1 MADKHEI
8 DVKVNAEMQ
17 QTKQQFQQ
25 LIDLQ
30 KQLQREIQKTQEL
43 ADKNNQHVSSKRTT
57 NIRNMQN
64 DISQQASNIY
74 NKTQNVSDAS
84 AGSSQTMQ
92 KLAQDFARTVKSQ
105 LRDMGYNSKT
115 GGVRASQEYNDLMRP
130 GNGSL
135 KENPSR
141 NFLDNPGNPYDRNQ
155 ENLRQENNK
164 FATQLKN
171 LSSDIHNNQGSS
183 RRMGDRIGTSLRGRT
198 ISYERNKEYEA
209 GFGEQRKRNDTY
221 SERVNTQKRVL
232 NDRIRERNQE
242 SSAIDSRIS
251 RGTNTREDNIRKNQL
266 QKQLKQDQKFQD
278 KLEELSSTIE
288 KTTQTI
294 NDSENQ
300 LHGGTGNAPGQ
311 TKILR
316 DRDTFGGQLQRH
328 TNALGMAGATGLA
341 SVMSSSTSAGI
352 NNRLQSEQYVDPIMY
367 TRAQN
372 GSGGRKDDR
381 RIFNDLSNLGIKK
394 NGTGYGGRDM
404 AQFAGA
410 YTSSTGSS
418 NYEGGANAWSRFSRF
433 SGAGQQNTLALETSL
448 GESGVRGNQMQ
459 LSKAIQDNIAGS
471 EQQGRVADQVQGLT
485 SYANYAQQSGAGLS
499 NQGAQ
504 DYSAMQGILA
514 ENGGSRMQG
523 QMGAQAI
530 QQASQGLTN
539 ESNPAVRAT
548 MAQINGSNR
557 YAGVHGQYNMQKDLS
572 EAKTDPGK
580 MGSLIKGIVNRWGGD
595 TETAAVEI
603 QKATGID
610 IHQAKTL
617 ADQASNGNLST
628 KSLKQ
633 YTDKNKGESDAN
645 EEAYK
650 NSTNSTNNEYNAQQE
665 RNQTTLSEATDP
677 ARQASNTMFR
687 NSAIAGAAGSVI
699 GGLGGSLAPRLLS
712 YGLKPGARKAGSLLR
727 GTKFGKI
734 NLSGGKH
741 GADLASTVE
750 NAGGTGPKHATG
762 LGSRI
767 KGFFSGGTEAGGASA
782 SATQAATEAGETATR
797 GSRMTLG
804 KSLRHGG
811 RNMQRAGKGFF
822 RRGTNAVKSSLE
834 STVDN
839 GVKNSIGKAAG
850 NTAKAGK
857 GFFRRGTNAVKSSLE
872 STVDNGVKNSIGK
885 AAGNTAKTT
894 SKLGKGVKFLGKAGK
909 GLGKVAAPLAIASSA
924 LDIGSAVATTKKGSK
939 KRHKKIGG
947 SIGST
952 IGGTIG
958 ATLGSFVSP
967 VLGTAAGGIAG
978 AEAGD
983 KVGNWVGGLFKGKKD
998 KKGKKGDK
1006 PEKQK
1011 THKKSKSVLDRAKSL
1026 LKGFNDMLDKA
1037 LRVIA
1042 QAKDIKGGGDDD
1054 SGGSGDDV
1062 DDVSGPKGSGV
1073 KRWKGTIKK
1082 VAKAMGQ
1089 KITDKDVQ
1097 NILSLIENESGGK
1110 EKVPQKVWDRNM
1122 ANGTPAQGLL
1132 QYVPSTFDNYKVK
1145 GHGNINSGVDQ
1156 LYAFFNNS
1164 NWKNDLNPSGGWT
1177 PHGSRVKHARGG
1189 IYNTATARG
1198 DNDIVGEAGTEA
1210 AVPLNAQHAQD
1221 GRNMLD
1227 RISPALGRV
1236 SLDKDQVKSLSNNSN
1251 FNPNVTV
1258 NVNVPAGADGNAIA
1272 SSVQQGVTQSL
1283 QETMSQMTNYFGNAV
1298 I

>member
-164 FATQLKN
+164 FAAQLKN

-183 RRMGDRIGTSLRGRT
+183 RRMGDRIGISLRGRT

-209 GFGEQRKRNDTY
+209 GFGEQRKRNDIY
-221 SERVNTQKRVL
+221 SEQVNTQKRVL

-294 NDSENQ
+294 NDSEDQ

-471 EQQGRVADQVQGLT
+471 GQQGRVADQVQGLT

-580 MGSLIKGIVNRWGGD
+580 MGSLIKGIVNRRGGD

-699 GGLGGSLAPRLLS
+699 GGLGGSLAPKLLG
-712 YGLKPGARKAGSLLR
+712 YGLRPGARKAGSLLR
-727 GTKFGKI
+727 GTKLGKI

-750 NAGGTGPKHATG
+750 NAGGTGPKHAEG
-762 LGSRI
+762 FGSRI

-839 GVKNSIGKAAG
+839 GVKNSIGKTAG
-850 NTAKAGK
+850 GTAKAGK
-857 GFFRRGTNAVKSSLE
+857 GLSR
-872 STVDNGVKNSIGK
+872 
-885 AAGNTAKTT
+885 
-894 SKLGKGVKFLGKAGK
+894 LGKTGKFLGKAGK
-909 GLGKVAAPLAIASSA
+909 GLGKVAAPLALVSSA
-924 LDIGSAVATTKKGSK
+924 LDFGTAMSSTKKGTK
-939 KRHKKIGG
+939 KRHKKVGG

-967 VLGTAAGGIAG
+967 VLGTVAGGTIG

-1042 QAKDIKGGGDDD
+1042 QAKDIKGGGDDSD
-1054 SGGSGDDV
+1054 GGSGDDV

-1097 NILSLIENESGGK
+1097 NILSLIEHESGGD
-1110 EKVPQKVWDRNM
+1110 EKAPQKVWDQNM
-1122 ANGTPAQGLL
+1122 AKGTPAQGLL
-1132 QYVPSTFDNYKVK
+1132 QFVPSTFDNYKVK
-1145 GHGNINSGVDQ
+1145 GHGNINSGVDN
-1156 LYAFFNNS
+1156 LYALFNDS
-1164 NWKNDLNPSGGWT
+1164 SWRSDINPGGGWT

-1189 IYNTATARG
+1189 IYNSETMRSSRDMIAEDG
-1198 DNDIVGEAGTEA
+1198 IEA
-1210 AVPLNAQHAQD
+1210 AVPLNSKHAQD

-1227 RISPALGRV
+1227 KISPMLGRV
-1236 SLDKDQVKSLSNNSN
+1236 SLDKNEVSSLSKGNTN
-1251 FNPNVTV
+1251 FSPNVNI
-1258 NVNVPAGADGNAIA
+1258 NVSVPSGANGNDIA
-1272 SSVQQGVTQSL
+1272 SSVSQGVNSAL
-1283 QETMSQMTNYFGNAV
+1283 EETMSKMTNYFGNAIV
-1298 I
+1298 

>member
-1 MADKHEI
+1 
-8 DVKVNAEMQ
+8 MQ

-221 SERVNTQKRVL
+221 SEQVNTQKRVL

-316 DRDTFGGQLQRH
+316 DRNTFGGQLQRH

-471 EQQGRVADQVQGLT
+471 GQQGRVADQVQGLT

-530 QQASQGLTN
+530 QQASQGLSDT
-539 ESNPAVRAT
+539 SNPMIRAT
-548 MAQINGSNR
+548 LAQENGSNR
-557 YAGVHGQYNMQKDLS
+557 YAGVHGQYNLQKDAS
-572 EAKTDPGK
+572 KMKSDPGELGK
-580 MGSLIKGIVNRWGGD
+580 MIKTRVKARGGD
-595 TETAAVEI
+595 TELTALDI
-603 QKATGID
+603 QQATGMD
-610 IHQAKTL
+610 IRQAKSL
-617 ADQASNGNLST
+617 ADQASKGKLDT

-633 YTDKNKGESDAN
+633 YTDKNKGKSDAN
-645 EEAYK
+645 KEAYDS
-650 NSTNSTNNEYNAQQE
+650 STNSTNNEYNAQQE

-687 NSAIAGAAGSVI
+687 NSAIGGAV
-699 GGLGGSLAPRLLS
+699 GSLVGGVGASLGVKMLG
-712 YGLKPGARKAGSLLR
+712 YGLKPGLAGKAG
-727 GTKFGKI
+727 
-734 NLSGGKH
+734 
-741 GADLASTVE
+741 
-750 NAGGTGPKHATG
+750 G
-762 LGSRI
+762 LGSRV
-767 KGFFSGGTEAGGASA
+767 KGFFGGGS
-782 SATQAATEAGETATR
+782 EAGETATK

-839 GVKNSIGKAAG
+839 GVKSSIGKTAG
-850 NTAKAGK
+850 GTAKAGK
-857 GFFRRGTNAVKSSLE
+857 GLSR
-872 STVDNGVKNSIGK
+872 
-885 AAGNTAKTT
+885 
-894 SKLGKGVKFLGKAGK
+894 LGKTGKFLGKAGK
-909 GLGKVAAPLAIASSA
+909 GLGKVAAPLALVSSA
-924 LDIGSAVATTKKGSK
+924 LDFGTAMSSTKKGTK
-939 KRHKKIGG
+939 KRHKKVGG

-952 IGGTIG
+952 IGGSIG

-967 VLGTAAGGIAG
+967 VLGTVAGGTIG

-1042 QAKDIKGGGDDD
+1042 QAKDIKGGGDDSD
-1054 SGGSGDDV
+1054 GGSGDDV

-1132 QYVPSTFDNYKVK
+1132 QFVPSTFDNYKVK

-1164 NWKNDLNPSGGWT
+1164 KWKNDLNPSGGWT

-1258 NVNVPAGADGNAIA
+1258 NVNVPAGADGNDIA

-1283 QETMSQMTNYFGNAV
+1283 QETMSKMTNYFGNAV

>member
-221 SERVNTQKRVL
+221 SERLNTQKRVL

-394 NGTGYGGRDM
+394 NGTGYGGKDM
-404 AQFAGA
+404 TQFAGA

-471 EQQGRVADQVQGLT
+471 GQQGRVADQVQGLT

-530 QQASQGLTN
+530 QQASQGLSDT
-539 ESNPAVRAT
+539 SNPMIRAT
-548 MAQINGSNR
+548 LAQENGSNR
-557 YAGVHGQYNMQKDLS
+557 YAGVHGQYNLQKDAS
-572 EAKTDPGK
+572 KMKSDPGELGK
-580 MGSLIKGIVNRWGGD
+580 MIKTRVKARGGD
-595 TETAAVEI
+595 TELTALDI
-603 QKATGID
+603 QQATGMD
-610 IHQAKTL
+610 IRQAKSL
-617 ADQASNGNLST
+617 ADQASKGKLDT

-645 EEAYK
+645 EEAYDS
-650 NSTNSTNNEYNAQQE
+650 STNSTNNEYNAQQE
-665 RNQTTLSEATDP
+665 RNQTTLSEMTDIN
-677 ARQASNTMFR
+677 RQGSNGMFR
-687 NSAIAGAAGSVI
+687 NSAIGGAV
-699 GGLGGSLAPRLLS
+699 GSLVGGVGASLGVKMLG

-727 GTKFGKI
+727 GTKLGKAGS
-734 NLSGGKH
+734 NLAGK
-741 GADLASTVE
+741 
-750 NAGGTGPKHATG
+750 AGG
-762 LGSRI
+762 LGSRV
-767 KGFFSGGTEAGGASA
+767 KGFFGGGSEAGEAGAG
-782 SATQAATEAGETATR
+782 ATKTATEAGETATK

-839 GVKNSIGKAAG
+839 GVKNSIGKTAG
-850 NTAKAGK
+850 GTAKAGK

-1042 QAKDIKGGGDDD
+1042 QAKDIKGGGDDSD
-1054 SGGSGDDV
+1054 GGSGDDV

-1097 NILSLIENESGGK
+1097 NILSLIEHESQGNEKITQGYIPGDPNNA
-1110 EKVPQKVWDRNM
+1110 PQNR
-1122 ANGTPAQGLL
+1122 ARGLL
-1132 QYVPSTFDNYKVK
+1132 QFVPSTFDNYKVK
-1145 GHGNINSGVDQ
+1145 GHENIFSGVDS
-1156 LYAFFNNS
+1156 LYALFNDS
-1164 NWKNDLNPSGGWT
+1164 SWRSDINPSGGWN

-1251 FNPNVTV
+1251 FSPNVTV
-1258 NVNVPAGADGNAIA
+1258 NVNVPAGADGNDIA

-1283 QETMSQMTNYFGNAV
+1283 QETMSKMTNYFGNAV

>member
-209 GFGEQRKRNDTY
+209 GFGEQRKRNDIY
-221 SERVNTQKRVL
+221 SEQVNTQKRVL

-328 TNALGMAGATGLA
+328 TNALGMAGISSLST
-341 SVMSSSTSAGI
+341 VMAGQTNAGI

-367 TRAQN
+367 TQAQN
-372 GSGGRKDDR
+372 NKVTKNADR
-381 RIFNDLSNLGIKK
+381 DIFNQLSDLGIRE
-394 NGTGYGGRDM
+394 NGTGYGGKDM

-410 YTSSTGSS
+410 YTSSTGS
-418 NYEGGANAWSRFSRF
+418 NKYMKGADAWSRFSRF

-471 EQQGRVADQVQGLT
+471 GQQNRVADQVQGLT

-539 ESNPAVRAT
+539 TSNPMVRAT
-548 MAQINGSNR
+548 LAQMNGSNR
-557 YAGVHGQYNMQKDLS
+557 YAGVHGQYNLQKDAS
-572 EAKTDPGK
+572 SMKSDPGGLGK
-580 MGSLIKGIVNRWGGD
+580 LIKTRVKARGGD
-595 TETAAVEI
+595 TELAALDI
-603 QKATGID
+603 QQAAGID
-610 IHQAKTL
+610 IKQAKSL
-617 ADQASNGNLST
+617 ADQASNGNLDT

-633 YTDKNKGESDAN
+633 YTDKNNGESNKN
-645 EEAYK
+645 EQAYDQSS
-650 NSTNSTNNEYNAQQE
+650 NSINNEQNAQQE
-665 RNQTTLSEATDP
+665 RNQTRTSEFTDVMRN
-677 ARQASNTMFR
+677 AGNFMFR
-687 NSAIAGAAGSVI
+687 DHPVLGATASIVGGIGAGGF
-699 GGLGGSLAPRLLS
+699 GRRLFG
-712 YGLKPGARKAGSLLR
+712 YGLKPGANKAGSLLR
-727 GTKFGKI
+727 KTKFGKI

-750 NAGGTGPKHATG
+750 NAGGTGAKHAEG
-762 LGSRI
+762 FGSRI

-782 SATQAATEAGETATR
+782 SATQAATEAGETATK

-839 GVKNSIGKAAG
+839 GVKSSIGKTAG
-850 NTAKAGK
+850 GTAKAGK
-857 GFFRRGTNAVKSSLE
+857 GLSR
-872 STVDNGVKNSIGK
+872 
-885 AAGNTAKTT
+885 
-894 SKLGKGVKFLGKAGK
+894 LGKTGKFLGKAGK
-909 GLGKVAAPLAIASSA
+909 GLGKVAAPLALVSSA
-924 LDIGSAVATTKKGSK
+924 LDFGTAMSSTKKGTK
-939 KRHKKIGG
+939 KRHKKVGG

-952 IGGTIG
+952 IGGSIG

-967 VLGTAAGGIAG
+967 VLGTVAGGTIG

-1042 QAKDIKGGGDDD
+1042 QAKDIKGGGDDSD
-1054 SGGSGDDV
+1054 GGSGDDV

>member
-1 MADKHEI
+1 
-8 DVKVNAEMQ
+8 
-17 QTKQQFQQ
+17 
-25 LIDLQ
+25 
-30 KQLQREIQKTQEL
+30 
-43 ADKNNQHVSSKRTT
+43 
-57 NIRNMQN
+57 
-64 DISQQASNIY
+64 
-74 NKTQNVSDAS
+74 
-84 AGSSQTMQ
+84 
-92 KLAQDFARTVKSQ
+92 
-105 LRDMGYNSKT
+105 
-115 GGVRASQEYNDLMRP
+115 
-130 GNGSL
+130 
-135 KENPSR
+135 
-141 NFLDNPGNPYDRNQ
+141 
-155 ENLRQENNK
+155 
-164 FATQLKN
+164 
-171 LSSDIHNNQGSS
+171 
-183 RRMGDRIGTSLRGRT
+183 
-198 ISYERNKEYEA
+198 
-209 GFGEQRKRNDTY
+209 
-221 SERVNTQKRVL
+221 
-232 NDRIRERNQE
+232 
-242 SSAIDSRIS
+242 
-251 RGTNTREDNIRKNQL
+251 
-266 QKQLKQDQKFQD
+266 
-278 KLEELSSTIE
+278 
-288 KTTQTI
+288 
-294 NDSENQ
+294 
-300 LHGGTGNAPGQ
+300 
-311 TKILR
+311 
-316 DRDTFGGQLQRH
+316 
-328 TNALGMAGATGLA
+328 MAGATGLA

-471 EQQGRVADQVQGLT
+471 GQQGRVADQVQGLT

-580 MGSLIKGIVNRWGGD
+580 MGSLIKGIVNRRGGD

-712 YGLKPGARKAGSLLR
+712 YGLRPGARKAGSLLR
-727 GTKFGKI
+727 GTKLGKI

-750 NAGGTGPKHATG
+750 NAGGTGARHAEG
-762 LGSRI
+762 FGSRI

-782 SATQAATEAGETATR
+782 SATQTATEAGETATR
-797 GSRMTLG
+797 GSHMTLG

-839 GVKNSIGKAAG
+839 GVKSSIGKTAG
-850 NTAKAGK
+850 GTAKAGK
-857 GFFRRGTNAVKSSLE
+857 GLSR
-872 STVDNGVKNSIGK
+872 
-885 AAGNTAKTT
+885 
-894 SKLGKGVKFLGKAGK
+894 LGKTGKFLGKAGK
-909 GLGKVAAPLAIASSA
+909 GLGKVAAPLALVSSA
-924 LDIGSAVATTKKGSK
+924 LDFGTAMSSTKKGTK
-939 KRHKKIGG
+939 KRHKKVGG

-958 ATLGSFVSP
+958 ATLGSFASP
-967 VLGTAAGGIAG
+967 VLGTAAGGIVG
-978 AEAGD
+978 AEAGE

-1097 NILSLIENESGGK
+1097 NILSLIEHESQGN
-1110 EKVPQKVWDRNM
+1110 EKVTQGYIPGDPNNAPQNR
-1122 ANGTPAQGLL
+1122 ARGLL
-1132 QYVPSTFDNYKVK
+1132 QFVPSTFDNYKVK
-1145 GHGNINSGVDQ
+1145 GHENIFSGVDS
-1156 LYAFFNNS
+1156 LYALFNDS
-1164 NWKNDLNPSGGWT
+1164 SWRSDINPGGGWN

-1189 IYNTATARG
+1189 IYNSETMRSSRDMIAE
-1198 DNDIVGEAGTEA
+1198 DGTEA
-1210 AVPLNAQHAQD
+1210 AVPLNSKHAQD

-1227 RISPALGRV
+1227 KISPMLGRV
-1236 SLDKDQVKSLSNNSN
+1236 SLDKNEVSSLSKGNTN
-1251 FNPNVTV
+1251 FSPNVNI
-1258 NVNVPAGADGNAIA
+1258 NVSVPSGANGNDIA
-1272 SSVQQGVTQSL
+1272 SSVSQGVNSAL
-1283 QETMSQMTNYFGNAV
+1283 EETMSKMTNYFGNAIV
-1298 I
+1298 